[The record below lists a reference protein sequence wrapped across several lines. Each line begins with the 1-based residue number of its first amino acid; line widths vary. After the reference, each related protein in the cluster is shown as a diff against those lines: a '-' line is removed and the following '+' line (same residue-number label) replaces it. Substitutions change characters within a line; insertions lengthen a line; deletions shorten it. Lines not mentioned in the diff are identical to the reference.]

1 MLMKDG
7 EKTME
12 QKYEPVVQAVG
23 LTKLFRDF
31 WNRPKARAVNG
42 IDFEVRPG
50 EVVGLLGPNGSG
62 KSTTVKML
70 LGLLYPTGGKLTVF
84 GRSPRAVETKR
95 EIGYL
100 PEESY
105 LYKFLTAEETL
116 DFFGSLFNLSAAD
129 RKQRIDQLLEMVGL
143 AHARRRRVGEFSKG
157 MARRIGLAQ
166 AMINDPAFLILD
178 EPTSGLDPLGCREV
192 KDLILA
198 LKKRG
203 KTVLITSHLL
213 SDVEDICDRVI
224 ILYGGKIR
232 AEGSLDNLLQVN
244 NETRIMT
251 PELPKAAMDQLLN
264 ILRANLDGDEFRID
278 HPRRTLEE
286 FFLDV
291 IATAKRESIETS
303 GVVSSGKIAD
313 YLAPDADKNAVLENL
328 LATPENKSVPV
339 EVTVEKS
346 PAAESAGDRIAEAL
360 KDTVVPAAPAVESVP
375 EAKKPDENL
384 AEANRKLDSLL
395 GNLDGN
401 QEK

>member
-1 MLMKDG
+1 
-7 EKTME
+7 ME
-12 QKYEPVVQAVG
+12 QRNYEPVVQATG

-31 WNRPKARAVNG
+31 WNRPKARAVNE
-42 IDFEVRPG
+42 IDFEIRPG

-84 GRSPRAVETKR
+84 GRSPRAVETKK

-116 DFFGSLFNLSAAD
+116 DFFGSLFNLSASD

-143 AHARRRRVGEFSKG
+143 SHARHRRVGEFSKG

-166 AMINDPAFLILD
+166 AMINDPSFLILD

-192 KDLILA
+192 KDLILM

-203 KTVLITSHLL
+203 KTVLVTSHLL

-224 ILYGGKIR
+224 VLYGGRIR
-232 AEGSLDNLLQVN
+232 AQGALDDLLTVTG
-244 NETRIMT
+244 EDRILT
-251 PELPKAAMDQLLN
+251 PSLPKAAMDQLLAL
-264 ILRANLDGDEFRID
+264 LRENLDGESFRID

-291 IATAKRESIETS
+291 ISRAKAESVETS
-303 GVVSSGKIAD
+303 GVVSGGKIAD
-313 YLAPDADKNAVLENL
+313 YLSAGADKNVVLDQL
-328 LATPENKSVPV
+328 LANEDT
-339 EVTVEKS
+339 
-346 PAAESAGDRIAEAL
+346 ASADVAKE
-360 KDTVVPAAPAVESVP
+360 P
-375 EAKKPDENL
+375 EANPASKRSEGISGYLVTTKAP
-384 AEANRKLDSLL
+384 S
-395 GNLDGN
+395 
-401 QEK
+401 QS

>member
-1 MLMKDG
+1 
-7 EKTME
+7 ME
-12 QKYEPVVQAVG
+12 QNYEPVVQAVG

-70 LGLLYPTGGKLTVF
+70 LGLLYPTGGKLSVF

-224 ILYGGKIR
+224 ILYGGKVR
-232 AEGSLDNLLQVN
+232 AEGALDDLLAVN
-244 NETRIMT
+244 QETRIMT
-251 PELPKAAMDQLLN
+251 PTLPKAAMDQVLS
-264 ILRANLDGDEFRID
+264 ILRANLDGEEFRID

-291 IATAKRESIETS
+291 IATAKRESVETS

-313 YLAPDADKNAVLENL
+313 YLAPDADKNTVLENL
-328 LATPENKSVPV
+328 LATPEVKIQTAETVNVKS
-339 EVTVEKS
+339 ETAS
-346 PAAESAGDRIAEAL
+346 DRIAEAL
-360 KDTVVPAAPAVESVP
+360 KETVKVP
-375 EAKKPDENL
+375 EEKSAPETVAPDAVSAEKL
-384 AEANRKLDSLL
+384 ANANRKLDSLL

>member
-1 MLMKDG
+1 
-7 EKTME
+7 ME
-12 QKYEPVVQAVG
+12 QRNYEPVVQATG

-31 WNRPKARAVNG
+31 WNRPKARAVNE
-42 IDFEVRPG
+42 IDFEIRPG

-84 GRSPRAVETKR
+84 GRSPRAVETKK

-116 DFFGSLFNLSAAD
+116 DFFGSLFNLSASD

-143 AHARRRRVGEFSKG
+143 SHARHRRVGEFSKG

-166 AMINDPAFLILD
+166 AMINDPSFLILD

-192 KDLILA
+192 KDLILM

-203 KTVLITSHLL
+203 KTVLVTSHLL

-224 ILYGGKIR
+224 VLYGGRIR
-232 AEGSLDNLLQVN
+232 AQGALDDLLTVTG
-244 NETRIMT
+244 EDRILT
-251 PELPKAAMDQLLN
+251 PSLPKAAMDQLLTL
-264 ILRANLDGDEFRID
+264 LRENLDGESFRID

-291 IATAKRESIETS
+291 ISRAKAESVETS
-303 GVVSSGKIAD
+303 GVVSGGKIAD
-313 YLAPDADKNAVLENL
+313 YLSAGADKNVVLDQL
-328 LATPENKSVPV
+328 LANEDTASADVAKEPEAN
-339 EVTVEKS
+339 
-346 PAAESAGDRIAEAL
+346 PAAGADARIEAALNEGGFRPEVQKPAESIDIPDKADELR
-360 KDTVVPAAPAVESVP
+360 AAN
-375 EAKKPDENL
+375 D
-384 AEANRKLDSLL
+384 KLNSLL
-395 GNLDGN
+395 GAADSDG
-401 QEK
+401 EGK